1 MRKGERIREGVREG
15 EGGSEGGETVL
26 NGWAEVGF
34 GICGMPPPP
43 DLDCILTHFS
53 FFQGHYWVGG
63 KTRLVCELI
72 NESGGFSM
80 FKNCFRN
87 DCFR

>member
-15 EGGSEGGETVL
+15 ERMRKGERIREGVREGDGGSEGGETVL

-43 DLDCILTHFS
+43 RSGLYINPFFILS
-53 FFQGHYWVGG
+53 RSLLGGG
-63 KTRLVCELI
+63 KNPPCL
-72 NESGGFSM
+72 
-80 FKNCFRN
+80 
-87 DCFR
+87 